1 MKRRL
6 LLKEKHR
13 LALKLIEFKS
23 SNMTYFKNENLVSS
37 KEKSS
42 LIDKNSQ
49 LYTFSKFNYSMN
61 ETLLK
66 AENITIT
73 TNYNTP
79 ASDKFFFSSCIFNL
93 DRNQFVAADTEIEIH
108 KNIFSNNENDPR
120 IFYMLSK
127 EIVKIFF

>member
-1 MKRRL
+1 MVVDDKVKNNKL
-6 LLKEKHR
+6 FSDKITYFKNEEKIITEGKTQ
-13 LALKLIEFKS
+13 ANIEDKYEFKS

-73 TNYNTP
+73 TNYNKP
-79 ASDKFFFSSCIFNL
+79 ASDKFFFQVVYLI
-93 DRNQFVAADTEIEIH
+93 
-108 KNIFSNNENDPR
+108 
-120 IFYMLSK
+120 
-127 EIVKIFF
+127 